1 MLKKM
6 RKNIVEILLE
16 KGKNSYDIAK
26 LLNHGLRTIER
37 DKQELIG
44 EGKLKSDKATT
55 EIKEFNSSK
64 YTKEAYNAS
73 TKMINSLREELAK
86 SEPYELIKISK
97 KKQGDTLIIHITD
110 WHVGRIVKDERGNI
124 IYDEKIFR
132 EKIDKFCYELLK
144 LLDKYIT
151 KGTPISEVKI
161 ISTGDILDGSG
172 IFASQEAVSELSPPF
187 QVMVAIE
194 VIQKLILSLLKR
206 KLPVEFFG
214 VKGNH
219 GEIRVNGKSRDPN
232 ANWDLMLY
240 LLLDFWAKNIVKKKN
255 LKINYSELDY
265 FNFEIRGWKYHARHK
280 APQQSETAAGKAKF
294 LGWARQHGFDVL
306 VYGHYHHWGVFDRS
320 RITIFRG
327 GALTAGD
334 EFAET
339 LAEESDPIQL
349 LWGTTEH
356 RPATFIYPID
366 LGKKEKR
373 GEV

>member
-1 MLKKM
+1 MEKKQ
-6 RKNIVEILLE
+6 RKQIVKILTE
-16 KGKNSYDIAK
+16 EGRSSYQIAK
-26 LLNHGLRTIER
+26 LLKHGVRTIEK
-37 DKQELIG
+37 DKQELREDG
-44 EGKLKSDKATT
+44 QLETKKATVK
-55 EIKEFNSSK
+55 IKVPTPGEVM
-64 YTKEAYNAS
+64 KEHYECY
-73 TKMINSLREELAK
+73 TKMINNLRTELAK
-86 SEPYELIKISK
+86 SEPYELIKVSK

-110 WHVGRIVKDERGNI
+110 WHVGRIVKDERGQI
-124 IYDEKIFR
+124 VYDEKIFR
-132 EKIDKFCYELLK
+132 EKIDKFCCELLK

-206 KLPVEFFG
+206 NLPVEFFG

-219 GEIRVNGKSRDPN
+219 GEIRINGKSRDPN

-240 LLLDFWAKNIVKKKN
+240 LLLDFWARNIVKKKT

-265 FNFEIRGWKYHARHK
+265 LNFEIRGWKYHARHK

-294 LGWARQHGFDVL
+294 LGWARQHNFDVL

-339 LAEESDPIQL
+339 LAEESEPIQL

-366 LGKKEKR
+366 LGKKEKV
-373 GEV
+373 GKV